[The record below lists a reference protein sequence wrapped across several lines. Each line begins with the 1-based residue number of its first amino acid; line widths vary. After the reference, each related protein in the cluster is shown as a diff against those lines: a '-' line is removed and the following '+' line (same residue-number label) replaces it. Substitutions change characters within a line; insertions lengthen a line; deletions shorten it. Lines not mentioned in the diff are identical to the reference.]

1 MELLSSLKTLENWI
15 LKKKKKKKILARL
28 NLVKI
33 YLSHIYQALAKC
45 QELIVLYVAMRD
57 SDE

>member
-15 LKKKKKKKILARL
+15 LKKKKKKILARL